1 MCFAQAAGYGNSS
14 LGLSNSTADEFYG
27 ELTSFRETTYPGMML
42 GQEPDGSTWKDYIGF
57 VDGRL
62 RYVTVPTLLT
72 MKKYSAIQERRKV
85 INHVIHFVDGQQ
97 PPLPP
102 ELGHLTYDGG
112 WDFLWTD
119 TFEAVRATLFEGLA
133 ICFPLAFAVLLFSTE
148 NFLVALYAIVGIAL
162 IVASVLG
169 TIEYIYGWD
178 LGIVESLMG
187 NLVVGF
193 SVDYTIHLGH
203 MFVAADKEHNLRHR
217 VDRFS
222 FAIRKMG
229 STVVVGAV
237 TTLGAGLFMLPCQLV
252 SLNKLG
258 LLMVTTIVF
267 SLLYAFG
274 FVMPLL
280 AAAGPSGDRF
290 SFRPLSALKRMV
302 SKARGPERAE
312 ADGLQG
318 SWYHRG
324 PPVNLLFGVG
334 SSTLRL
340 P

>member
-1 MCFAQAAGYGNSS
+1 MYSKAWVNLSKHSTFCVFAQAAGYGNSS
-14 LGLSNSTADEFYG
+14 LGLSNATADEFYG

-112 WDFLWTD
+112 WEFLWTD
-119 TFEAVRATLFEGLA
+119 TFEALRASLFEGLA
-133 ICFPLAFAVLLFSTE
+133 ICFPLAFAVLLVSTE
-148 NFLVALYAIVGIAL
+148 NILVSLYAIFGIAL

-178 LGIVESLMG
+178 LGVVESLMG

-203 MFVAADKEHNLRHR
+203 MFVAAGREHDIQDSF
-217 VDRFS
+217 DRFS

-252 SLNKLG
+252 SFYKLG
-258 LLMVTTIVF
+258 LLMVTTIFF

-280 AAAGPSGDRF
+280 AAAGPSGDQF
-290 SFRPLSALKRMV
+290 AFRPLSALKRMV
-302 SKARGPERAE
+302 SKAHGIIMG
-312 ADGLQG
+312 DQ
-318 SWYHRG
+318 
-324 PPVNLLFGVG
+324 
-334 SSTLRL
+334 
-340 P
+340 